1 MQDSV
6 AGGPG
11 FQNQCWTSMNQP
23 PFESDTPLSSSD
35 LLRSMPQ
42 ALLVLNDDLR
52 VVQASES
59 YCDMFQTKHDETV
72 GQMFF
77 EMGCGQWDVPELCE
91 KLKDLLKDGQTFHDF
106 RVEQEF
112 PEIGQRVMHLQAVRV
127 RRSGEADQLV
137 LIAVEDRTSE
147 VEARRELSADR
158 EWLRVTLQS
167 IGDAVIVTDA
177 LGRITLMNPV
187 AEELLGRSRK
197 ECKDRPLVDLF
208 QIVNEETREAVEN
221 PVVKALRKNETVGL
235 TNHTLLIR
243 EDGSEVSIADSA
255 APIRDVDGT
264 ILGVVLVFRDVSQAR
279 NAEIAIRDA
288 RQFAES
294 IVDTVRQPLLVLN
307 NDLRV
312 RSANRSFYH
321 AFHAT
326 PEKTEG
332 KLIYE
337 LGTGQWDI
345 PLLRKLLN
353 EILPQNTSFDDF
365 DVEHDFP
372 EIGRRHMKLNARR
385 MHQEQDDSELIL
397 LAIEDMTDQYEAERA
412 RRVVESR
419 FGTLVKNIRDHA
431 IFTIDPDGLIT
442 TWNHEAENIL
452 GLTEKEAIGTHFR
465 IIFTDE
471 EKEQGFPE
479 LELQHARD
487 LGRAE
492 DERWHVRKNGQE
504 FWAQG
509 IVTPLRDETGELF
522 GYSKILRDM
531 TDRKRAEESLQLKS
545 AQLQMLWDA
554 AAVLLTAETP
564 ERMIQR
570 IYERL
575 QQHLDV
581 NAYFMFVADEEE
593 VLTLSATDGVSD
605 EHVDLVKQTTF
616 SQTVCARAAAE
627 RRAVSIDHV
636 QQSQQPDTKLIRS
649 LGFRAYSSS
658 PMLYENRLIGTLS
671 FATSSRDAF
680 SPEELSLFQTICH
693 YVTVAYVRLRLVQEL
708 RETHRRKDEFLAM
721 LAHELRNPL
730 APIRSGLDVLSMTD
744 SGQGEVVELLQA
756 QVNHVVRL
764 VDDLMDVSR
773 IMRGKVE
780 LRKAPVDLVQL
791 IEQSLD
797 AVRPVAR
804 QQNQELA
811 VSLPKQPVIVH
822 ADSVR
827 IMQALENLLNNAC
840 KYTEE
845 GGRIELRLTIQGVLA
860 MVEVQDNGIGMD
872 PEILPVVFDLFT
884 QSKRSLDRS
893 QGGLGIGLTLVKNL
907 IDLHDGTVTA
917 FSEGMG
923 AGSTFTVRLPLAESG
938 LQEIAPADSPA
949 AAHNQR
955 ILVVDDNVGAARM
968 LTMLLQ
974 KLGDHE
980 VQTAHDGLSAIDA
993 FNNFKPDIILLDIG
1007 LPGVDGYEV
1016 ARRIRRLPGGDQVHL
1031 IALTGYGQDRDRELS
1046 RQAGLNEHLV
1056 KPPSLDQ
1063 IREVL
1068 RSGQQTP

>member
-1 MQDSV
+1 
-6 AGGPG
+6 
-11 FQNQCWTSMNQP
+11 MNQP
-23 PFESDTPLSSSD
+23 PSESDTPLSGSD

-59 YCDMFQTKHDETV
+59 YCDMFQTKHDEIV

-91 KLKDLLKDGQTFHDF
+91 KLKELLKDGLAFRNF

-112 PEIGQRVMHLQAVRV
+112 PEIGRRVMHLQAVRV

-137 LIAVEDRTSE
+137 IVAVEDRTEE
-147 VEARRELSADR
+147 VEARRELTADR

-167 IGDAVIVTDA
+167 IGDAVIVTDEKSH
-177 LGRITLMNPV
+177 ITLMNPV
-187 AEELLGRSRK
+187 AEKLLGRSRE
-197 ECKDRPLVDLF
+197 ECKNRSLIDVF
-208 QIVNEETREAVEN
+208 QIIDEATRKPVEN
-221 PVVKALRKNETVGL
+221 PAKRALQNNEIVGL

-264 ILGVVLVFRDVSQAR
+264 ILGVVLVFRDVTESR

-288 RQFAES
+288 RQFAEN
-294 IVDTVRQPLLVLN
+294 IVDTIRQPLLVLN
-307 NDLRV
+307 SDLRV
-312 RSANRSFYH
+312 MSANRSFYH
-321 AFHAT
+321 AFRVSQS
-326 PEKTEG
+326 KTEG
-332 KLIYE
+332 ELIYQ
-337 LGTGQWDI
+337 LGNGQWDI

-353 EILPQNTSFDDF
+353 EILPENSSFEDF
-365 DVEHDFP
+365 DVEHEFP
-372 EIGRRHMKLNARR
+372 TIGRRHMKLNARR
-385 MHQEQDDSELIL
+385 MHQEQDHSELIL
-397 LAIEDMTDQYEAERA
+397 LAIEDMTDQYEADRA
-412 RRVVESR
+412 RRIVENR

-465 IIFTDE
+465 VIFTDE

-479 LELQHARD
+479 LELQHASD

-492 DERWHVRKNGQE
+492 DERWHVRKDGE
-504 FWAQG
+504 KFWAQG

-554 AAVLLTAETP
+554 AAVLLTAENP

-575 QQHLDV
+575 QQHLNVD
-581 NAYFMFVADEEE
+581 AYFMFVADEDEN
-593 VLTLSATDGVSD
+593 LTLSAADGITP
-605 EHVDLVKQTTF
+605 EQIELVKRAEF
-616 SQTVCARAAAE
+616 SETVCSLAAEE
-627 RRAVSIDHV
+627 RRAISIDHV
-636 QQSQQPDTKLIRS
+636 QQATETYTTLVRS

-658 PMLYENRLIGTLS
+658 PMLYENRLIGALS
-671 FATSSRDAF
+671 FATSSRDTF

-780 LRKAPVDLVQL
+780 LRKAPVDLVEL

-797 AVRPVAR
+797 AVRPVAC
-804 QQNQELA
+804 QQNQDLS
-811 VSLPKQPVIVH
+811 VSLPQQPVIVH

-845 GGRIELRLTIQGVLA
+845 GGRIQLRLTIQGVLA
-860 MVEVQDNGIGMD
+860 EVEVQDNGIGMD

-917 FSEGMG
+917 FSEGLG
-923 AGSTFTVRLPLAESG
+923 KGSTFTVRLPLAESG

-949 AAHNQR
+949 AARSQR

-1016 ARRIRRLPGGDQVHL
+1016 ARRIRRLPEGDRVHL

-1046 RQAGLNEHLV
+1046 RQAGLDEHLV

-1068 RSGQQTP
+1068 RSGRQTP